1 MNVFRTRLKSI
12 CLGVSTLSRTRWV
25 TWITIA
31 MCGECAH
38 HKQRVC
44 TLERAYVMVHVHVCV
59 LNEFGMSS
67 EHVFMFACLWAVLYL
82 HIAFP
87 PVAVINIAWLL
98 HNPIINKT
106 KKLEY
111 LLFKIMCKHIRTKLY
126 SDSKISKA
134 NQGSCA
140 ITEFTKPNV
149 VLYSRS

>member
-1 MNVFRTRLKSI
+1 MFRTRLKSI
-12 CLGVSTLSRTRWV
+12 CLGVSTLSRTQWV

-59 LNEFGMSS
+59 LNEFGTRFYVRMSLS
-67 EHVFMFACLWAVLYL
+67 CIVSSHC
-82 HIAFP
+82 IS
-87 PVAVINIAWLL
+87 PVAFINIAWLL